1 MKLQIDISAIIV
13 LLLASSI
20 AAGLITTDFFYAP
33 TSFAYYCF
41 CIITFSIVTIF
52 SFCYLK
58 KSTLVFLKKP
68 IVFLGI
74 WFFYIFFKF
83 LNNEATSLFTFYI
96 LALYFLL
103 ISLTSLLSLQRFSI
117 RAFFYAIILFSSLES
132 IYCIFQYLGIF
143 SSHGNLFFVTG
154 SYNNP
159 NVTAI
164 FLAITSP
171 VFLSFF
177 DSKYKR
183 TIQFCFFIMLIA
195 LLLLKCRAAF
205 IGMVIST
212 IVFYA
217 LDYNFVNWA
226 KNKKNKTTVRALIVL
241 SIIIVIPLGFYLY
254 NAKKASSEGRK
265 FIWKVSADLAMQKP
279 FSGYGYG
286 YFEKEYN
293 LHQAKYIQKGQ
304 ATNEELKNAGPV
316 IMPHNE
322 PLHHLVQGGLVG
334 LILIC
339 CFFGIL
345 LFSKKEQLVIGITK
359 KNVPESENRYFN
371 VSYAGVVAFIGIS
384 MINSTIEIVSI
395 MALLIIYAAVIANV
409 SAPLKSS
416 LFPNLVR
423 NNTLSV
429 LFRITTIVMSLY
441 VLCIISLTALAD
453 RKNKIAAI
461 LQKEKQFKKAL
472 QIMPCLEHTL
482 DEDPNYW
489 KNYAQLYFNEKNYP
503 QAIACFTEAK
513 KWSSLPDLYI
523 GSGICHEKLQQYPKA
538 IAEYKQLV
546 LFLPSKYGYRF
557 KLMEAY
563 LKNKDTLN
571 AIITAKEIL
580 SLEPKIPSEKVEKYK
595 KITWSLLKKIESEKN
610 IRQKVKRDH

>member
-1 MKLQIDISAIIV
+1 MKLQIAISAIIV

-20 AAGLITTDFFYAP
+20 GVGLITAEFFYAP
-33 TSFAYYCF
+33 TSFAYYSF
-41 CIITFSIVTIF
+41 CIVTFSVVIIF

-58 KSTLVFLKKP
+58 KKTLVFLKKP
-68 IVFLGI
+68 IVFFGI
-74 WFFYIFFKF
+74 WVFYIFFKF
-83 LNNEATSLFTFYI
+83 LKNEATSLFVFYI

-103 ISLTSLLSLQRFSI
+103 VSVTSLLSLQRFSLKV
-117 RAFFYAIILFSSLES
+117 FFYSIVVISSLES
-132 IYCIFQYLGIF
+132 IYCIFQYLEIF
-143 SSHGNLFFVTG
+143 SSHSNLFFVTG
-154 SYNNP
+154 SYSNP

-164 FLAITSP
+164 FLALTSP

-177 DSKYKR
+177 DCKYKR
-183 TIQFCFFIMLIA
+183 TIQFCFFIMLTA

-205 IGMVIST
+205 IGMIIST

-217 LDYNFVNWA
+217 LDYNFLNWA

-254 NAKKASSEGRK
+254 NAKKESSEGRK

-293 LHQAKYIQKGQ
+293 LNQAKYIQQGR

-345 LFSKKEQLVIGITK
+345 LFSRKEQLVIEITK
-359 KNVPESENRYFN
+359 KNVPENENRYFN

-441 VLCIISLTALAD
+441 ALCIISLTALAD

-482 DEDPNYW
+482 GEDPNYW

-523 GSGICHEKLQQYPKA
+523 GSGICYEKLQQYPKA
-538 IAEYKQLV
+538 IAEYRQLV

-557 KLMEAY
+557 RLMEAY

-571 AIITAKEIL
+571 TIITAKEIL
-580 SLEPKIPSEKVEKYK
+580 SLEPKVPSEKVEKYK
-595 KITWSLLKKIESEKN
+595 KITWSLLKKIQSEKST
-610 IRQKVKRDH
+610 RQEVKRDH

>member
-1 MKLQIDISAIIV
+1 MKLQINISSIIV

-33 TSFAYYCF
+33 TSFAYYSF
-41 CIITFSIVTIF
+41 CLVTFSIVIIF

-58 KSTLVFLKKP
+58 KRTSIFLKKP
-68 IVFLGI
+68 IVFFGI
-74 WFFYIFFKF
+74 WVLYIFFKF
-83 LNNEATSLFTFYI
+83 LNNEATSLFVFYI

-103 ISLTSLLSLQRFSI
+103 ISLTSLFSLQRFSLK
-117 RAFFYAIILFSSLES
+117 AFFYAVIIFSSLES
-132 IYCIFQYLGIF
+132 IYCILQYLEIF
-143 SSHGNLFFVTG
+143 RSHSDLFFVTG

-164 FLAITSP
+164 FLALTTP

-217 LDYNFVNWA
+217 LEYNFMNWA

-241 SIIIVIPLGFYLY
+241 SIIIVIPLCFYLY
-254 NAKKASSEGRK
+254 NAKKESSEGRK

-279 FSGYGYG
+279 FFGYGYG

-293 LHQAKYIQKGQ
+293 LHQANYIQQGR

-322 PLHHLVQGGLVG
+322 PLHHLIQGGLVG
-334 LILIC
+334 LILMC

-345 LFSKKEQLVIGITK
+345 VFSKKEQLVNGITK
-359 KNVPESENRYFN
+359 KNVPKNANRYFN
-371 VSYAGVVAFIGIS
+371 VSYAGVVAFVGVS
-384 MINSTIEIVSI
+384 MINSTIGIVSI

-416 LFPNLVR
+416 LFPNLFR

-429 LFRITTIVMSLY
+429 LFRTTTIVTSLY
-441 VLCIISLTALAD
+441 VLCIISVTAMAD
-453 RKNKIAAI
+453 RKNKIVDI
-461 LQKEKQFKKAL
+461 LQKEKHFKKAL

-489 KNYAQLYFNEKNYP
+489 KNYAQLYFNEKNYQ
-503 QAIACFTEAK
+503 QAIACFIEAK
-513 KWSSLPDLYI
+513 KRSSLPDLYI
-523 GSGICHEKLQQYPKA
+523 GSGICYEKLQQYPEA

-546 LFLPSKYGYRF
+546 LFLPSKFAYRF
-557 KLMEAY
+557 RLMEAY

-571 AIITAKEIL
+571 TIITAKEIL
-580 SLEPKIPSEKVEKYK
+580 SLEPKIPSAKVERYK
-595 KITWSLLKKIESEKN
+595 KATWSLLKKIQSKKN
-610 IRQKVKRDH
+610 IRQNVKRDH